1 MVNAGIPAIVVSHQ
15 LDRITTLCRRAILLV
30 RGRVAHEG
38 PAAEC
43 IEAYA
48 RHQASAGATRADA
61 DAVRLDSIT
70 PDASSS
76 SVASGD
82 RVRVKIAGVAP
93 PDRLQ
98 ARKVV
103 GVRVRSLQT
112 GTIVYASGT
121 EAHGIELPA
130 GPFELDV
137 ELEMNVAP
145 GVYAIESSVWQ
156 WQREADALYGPT
168 AIVQVRGGPAFWGSV
183 QLKSVM
189 RVRVP
194 SLPSPVVS

>member
-1 MVNAGIPAIVVSHQ
+1 M
-15 LDRITTLCRRAILLV
+15 
-30 RGRVAHEG
+30 
-38 PAAEC
+38 
-43 IEAYA
+43 
-48 RHQASAGATRADA
+48 
-61 DAVRLDSIT
+61 
-70 PDASSS
+70 
-76 SVASGD
+76 
-82 RVRVKIAGVAP
+82 RVKIAGVAP

-156 WQREADALYGPT
+156 WQREADARIGQST
-168 AIVQVRGGPAFWGSV
+168 
-183 QLKSVM
+183 
-189 RVRVP
+189 P
-194 SLPSPVVS
+194 SLKPIRRRARRSSEWSRPPARR